1 MRGLR
6 RSVAGLVA
14 AALLVGACTAP
25 PPEPEPEPEPT
36 PEPAAA
42 PDPDPVDER
51 AGGTL
56 RVGLSMDPLTLD
68 PRFIADEEGELVADA
83 LFDPLVRLDDELEV
97 VPAAAT
103 RWSVSD
109 DGRELTFRLREAT
122 FHDGTPVTA
131 QDFVRSFNRIA
142 DGTADPPSFLA
153 YLLAPVEGLEV
164 AQRDGAELSGVE
176 AVDDRTLRIRLVEPE
191 PAFLTTLADPSLVPL
206 PAVADEDLEAFGEQP
221 VGNGPFLMTEPREPD
236 AFLRLRRNEEHH
248 DPPLVDE
255 VVLVVY
261 PQDST
266 RDLQWDDLL
275 QGQLQVAEVPPERR
289 QEAIDRYGRSA
300 DGYRGPGF
308 VDGLTST
315 VYLYGFDTT
324 LPPFDL
330 PEVRRA
336 ISLAIDRD
344 ALANEVLQES
354 RVPATA
360 IVPPPIPGA
369 QAGACVHCRHDPEA
383 ARTELEAARESL
395 AAAAASDAG
404 EDDAPEGADDEGA
417 AGDDGAPDEAAPED
431 GGEDETAD
439 APPVLERL
447 TLTHNRGRTHAAI
460 AEAMAADIEAALGIE
475 VELEAQDLQP
485 FVQAVRRGE
494 VAAFRLGWDAGE
506 PDPGAYLRP
515 LFHSSQVGLDNLTRY
530 ADEEVDRLLD
540 QARAAEEAPLAIAWY
555 RQAERRILAD
565 APVLP
570 LLWYRHQRVIA
581 SEVQDLTISP
591 LGRMSLREAWLDG

>member
-1 MRGLR
+1 MSGVRG
-6 RSVAGLVA
+6 SVAGLVA
-14 AALLVGACTAP
+14 VALLVGACTVP
-25 PPEPEPEPEPT
+25 PPEPP
-36 PEPAAA
+36 PEPAAD
-42 PDPDPVDER
+42 PEPVVTPEPDPVDER

-56 RVGLSMDPLTLD
+56 RIGLSLDPLTLD
-68 PRFIADEEGELVADA
+68 PRFLADEEGELVVDA
-83 LFDPLVRLDDELEV
+83 LFDPLVRLDDDLEV

-103 RWSVSD
+103 RWTVSE
-109 DGRELTFRLREAT
+109 DGRQLTFRLREAA

-131 QDFVRSFNRIA
+131 HDFVRSFNRIA

-153 YLLAPVEGLEV
+153 YLLAPVEGLEA
-164 AQRDGAELSGVE
+164 AQAEGDPLSGVE

-206 PAVADEDLEAFGEQP
+206 PAVADEDLEAFAERP
-221 VGNGPFLMTEPREPD
+221 VGNGPFLMNEPREPD
-236 AFLRLRRNEEHH
+236 AFLRLRRNEDHH
-248 DPPLVDE
+248 EPPLVDE

-261 PQDST
+261 PEDAT
-266 RDLQWDDLL
+266 RDLQWDDLS

-289 QEAIDRYGRSA
+289 QEAIERYGRSS
-300 DGYRGPGF
+300 DGYRGPGY

-344 ALANEVLQES
+344 ALANDVMQQS

-383 ARTELEAARESL
+383 ARAELEAAREAL
-395 AAAAASDAG
+395 AAAADAASEDLAEDAG
-404 EDDAPEGADDEGA
+404 EAGAEDGGDAAAETDPGAD
-417 AGDDGAPDEAAPED
+417 GDAPDELD
-431 GGEDETAD
+431 TL
-439 APPVLERL
+439 PVLERL

-475 VELEAQDLQP
+475 VDLEAQDLQP
-485 FVQAVRRGE
+485 FVQAVRRGDT
-494 VAAFRLGWDAGE
+494 AAFRLGWDAGE

-540 QARAAEEAPLAIAWY
+540 EARSAQNAPLAIAWY

-565 APVLP
+565 APVVP

-581 SEVQDLTISP
+581 PEVRDLTISP
-591 LGRMSLREAWLDG
+591 LGRMSLRTAWLDD